1 MFGFLG
7 VCVFYPLPYTLA
19 MILTFTG
26 SSGTGKTTIE
36 KALLERL
43 PNARPLM
50 SVTTRTAR
58 STDLPGDFLHVT
70 PEVFQQMEERG
81 EFLWTAAVGTT
92 HYGTQTSALREALEQ
107 PKTFW
112 IMILVPERVP
122 NVHAFAQQM
131 GREADVRSFY
141 ILNPSDDILRQRMTE
156 RGDAVEHI
164 EERMQACKEF
174 QERAKASGMPFIWIE
189 DRNDLEK
196 KIRMVT
202 SAITQTPQ

>member
-1 MFGFLG
+1 
-7 VCVFYPLPYTLA
+7 

-43 PNARPLM
+43 PNAHPLV

-58 STDLPGDFLHVT
+58 PTDLPGDFLHVT
-70 PEVFQQMEERG
+70 PEAFQQMEDHG
-81 EFLWTAAVGTT
+81 AFLWTATVGTT
-92 HYGTQTSALREALEQ
+92 RYGTQTSTLRDALEQ
-107 PKTFW
+107 PTLYW

-122 NVHAFAQQM
+122 NVRAFAQTLN
-131 GREADVRSFY
+131 RETDVRSFY

-156 RGDAVEHI
+156 RGDTVAHI

-174 QERAKASGMPFIWIE
+174 QERAQSSGIPFIWIE
-189 DRNDLEK
+189 DRNELEK
-196 KIRMVT
+196 KVQMAMALLRT
-202 SAITQTPQ
+202 